1 MDILNNR
8 FITYDKIIGSVEPKG
23 RELEDFG
30 VNYGD
35 VLFQRSSETLE
46 DVGRANVYLD
56 NKTAL
61 FGGFVIRGKKIGNYN
76 PLFFRYLLSSPNV
89 RKRII
94 VKGAGAQHFNIGQDG
109 LSKVSLFVPKEEEQE
124 RIGHLLNLIDERIET
139 QNRIIEKLQSL
150 MKGLN
155 DYLQESATLSYT
167 LSFSDIGEDYSG
179 LSGKSAD
186 DFGSG
191 KPYITYL
198 SVYSCTFV
206 DDNCYAMVSV
216 APDERQN
223 VVLNGDLLFTLSS
236 ETPEEVCYGAVYNGN
251 EKEIYL
257 NSFCFGVRN
266 IEGKVYSP
274 YMAYFFNSSR
284 FRREVYPLAQGSTRF
299 NLQKSDFLHK
309 KFALPS
315 KDEQRKLFKILNAY
329 DNKIKAEKLILAQYQ
344 LQKEFLLHNLF
355 I

>member
-1 MDILNNR
+1 
-8 FITYDKIIGSVEPKG
+8 
-23 RELEDFG
+23 
-30 VNYGD
+30 
-35 VLFQRSSETLE
+35 
-46 DVGRANVYLD
+46 
-56 NKTAL
+56 
-61 FGGFVIRGKKIGNYN
+61 
-76 PLFFRYLLSSPNV
+76 
-89 RKRII
+89 
-94 VKGAGAQHFNIGQDG
+94 
-109 LSKVSLFVPKEEEQE
+109 
-124 RIGHLLNLIDERIET
+124 
-139 QNRIIEKLQSL
+139 

-191 KPYITYL
+191 KPYITYV

-206 DDNCYAMVSV
+206 DDNCCAMVSV

-223 VVLNGDLLFTLSS
+223 VVLNGDMLFTLSS

-266 IEGKVYSP
+266 TEGKVYSP

-299 NLQKSDFLHK
+299 NLQKSDFLSK
-309 KFALPS
+309 KFALPT
-315 KDEQRKLFKILNAY
+315 KNEQRKIFKILNAY
-329 DNKIKAEKLILAQYQ
+329 DKKVKAEKLILAQYQ
-344 LQKEFLLHNLF
+344 LQKEYLLHNLF